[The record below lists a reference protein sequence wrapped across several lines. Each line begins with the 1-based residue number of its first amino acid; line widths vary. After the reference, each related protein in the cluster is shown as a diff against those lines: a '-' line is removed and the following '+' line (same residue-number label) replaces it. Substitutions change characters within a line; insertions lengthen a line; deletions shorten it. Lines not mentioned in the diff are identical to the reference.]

1 MTDNPRLYIPAAFL
15 AGALLVLG
23 IRDVYPYLER
33 HYQQRRRKGRKNT
46 QNEQHAF
53 EGIEIKNGDTIGDMN
68 CGLRCNPGP
77 PPIVDGIEGCIG
89 NTPLFRIKSLS
100 EATGCEILA
109 KAEFLNG
116 AGGSPKDRVA
126 LSIIQTAE
134 ENGLLHP
141 YSGDAIYEGTVGSTG
156 ISLATL
162 ARARGYL
169 AHICM
174 PSDQS
179 TEKSNL
185 LLKLGAIVDRVP
197 PAPIVETGH
206 FVNRARALAK
216 SHSPSPESSPTR
228 ASSTPSHH
236 RHHHRH
242 QTHEITETPD
252 EDLLASRAA
261 GKQGRGFFAD
271 QFENPANW
279 QAHFRTT
286 GPEIFAQCEGKLDAF
301 VAGAG
306 TGGTISGVAL
316 FLKPRLPN
324 ISIVLADPQG
334 SGLFNRVRYGVMFDV
349 KEREGTRR
357 RRQVDTIVEGI
368 GINRVTVNFE
378 AGRELVDDAVRVT
391 DAQAIAMARW
401 LVEKDGIFIGSS
413 SAVNCFA
420 AVKTAL
426 KLGPGH
432 RIVTILCDSGTR
444 HLSKFWEK
452 AGNVGGAVDTKL
464 EDVLNAKGDE

>member
-15 AGALLVLG
+15 AGVLVAFG
-23 IRDVYPYLER
+23 IRDTICLYFER
-33 HYQQRRRKGRKNT
+33 HYRQRRREGSKDA
-46 QNEQHAF
+46 QNERHAF
-53 EGIEIKNGDTIGDMN
+53 GGIETKNGDMIGDMKYR
-68 CGLRCNPGP
+68 LPCNPGP

-109 KAEFLNG
+109 KAE
-116 AGGSPKDRVA
+116 
-126 LSIIQTAE
+126 AE
-134 ENGLLHP
+134 EKGLLHP

-185 LLKLGAIVDRVP
+185 LLKLGAIVDHVP

-216 SHSPSPESSPTR
+216 SHSSSPESSPAR
-228 ASSTPSHH
+228 ASSRTSHDPH
-236 RHHHRH
+236 A
-242 QTHEITETPD
+242 THEITETPD
-252 EDLLASRAA
+252 EDLLVSRAA
-261 GKQGRGFFAD
+261 GKQSRGFFAD

-286 GPEIFAQCEGKLDAF
+286 GPEIFAQCESKLDAF

-306 TGGTISGVAL
+306 TGGTISGVAR

-324 ISIVLADPQG
+324 MSVVLADPQG

-368 GINRVTVNFE
+368 GINRVTLNFE
-378 AGRELVDDAVRVT
+378 AGRELIDDVVRVN

-413 SAVNCFA
+413 SAVNS
-420 AVKTAL
+420 VKTAL

-464 EDVLNAKGDE
+464 EDVLNAKGSEE

>member
-1 MTDNPRLYIPAAFL
+1 MY
-15 AGALLVLG
+15 VLPDSSSS
-23 IRDVYPYLER
+23 IVD
-33 HYQQRRRKGRKNT
+33 
-46 QNEQHAF
+46 
-53 EGIEIKNGDTIGDMN
+53 
-68 CGLRCNPGP
+68 
-77 PPIVDGIEGCIG
+77 PPIFIYIYIKFTFIYI
-89 NTPLFRIKSLS
+89 NT
-100 EATGCEILA
+100 A
-109 KAEFLNG
+109 K
-116 AGGSPKDRVA
+116 
-126 LSIIQTAE
+126 
-134 ENGLLHP
+134 LH
-141 YSGDAIYEGTVGSTG
+141 
-156 ISLATL
+156 
-162 ARARGYL
+162 R
-169 AHICM
+169 CM

-216 SHSPSPESSPTR
+216 SHSPSPESSPARSSSPTR
-228 ASSTPSHH
+228 HHHH
-236 RHHHRH
+236 RHH
-242 QTHEITETPD
+242 THEISETPD

-324 ISIVLADPQG
+324 ISVVLADPQG

-401 LVEKDGIFIGSS
+401 LVEKDGIFVGSS
-413 SAVNCFA
+413 SAVNCMPIPTTPFPFLFILSRTMTDSNLNQGFA

-464 EDVLNAKGDE
+464 EDVLSAKGDEE